1 MKIKAVVK
9 ITGSLLDVGYVKFS
23 RIIRELK
30 GKIRHLDT
38 FTNTYDVEVTLTRR
52 DIRSDFIDEVS
63 KLSRYCSVSIRVYVV
78 INEKERLLKSLK
90 DKRIRYVKVD
100 GNIRFAV
107 IKDGMLFLHEY
118 NSRSGVLHIYV
129 IPGIHVG
136 ADTNLLA
143 LSEFSSYVA
152 SSSIRCDSA
161 VIEDMVK
168 KAFAH
173 VDELLS

>member
-1 MKIKAVVK
+1 M
-9 ITGSLLDVGYVKFS
+9 
-23 RIIRELK
+23 
-30 GKIRHLDT
+30 
-38 FTNTYDVEVTLTRR
+38 
-52 DIRSDFIDEVS
+52 
-63 KLSRYCSVSIRVYVV
+63 
-78 INEKERLLKSLK
+78 KSLK
-90 DKRIRYVKVD
+90 DKRIKYVKVD
-100 GNIRFAV
+100 SNIRFAA

-118 NSRSGVLHIYV
+118 NSRSGALHIYV

-152 SSSIRCDSA
+152 SSSNRCDSA
-161 VIEDMVK
+161 VIEGMVR